1 MHLISLAVFSVFSN
15 AIAILGAAH
24 FVSGFEFRYDFWGLL
39 AVAGIFTAINIVI
52 KPVLKM
58 VFGLF
63 LVLTM
68 GLFSLVI
75 NAFSLYLLDFLSSDV
90 TINGLLALSYAT
102 LIVSAAN
109 ILISFSAKSLFKK

>member
-1 MHLISLAVFSVFSN
+1 MP
-15 AIAILGAAH
+15 
-24 FVSGFEFRYDFWGLL
+24 GFEFRYDFLGLL

-58 VFGLF
+58 IFGLF

-68 GLFSLVI
+68 GLFSVVI
-75 NAFSLYLLDFLSSDV
+75 NAFGLYLLDFLSPSV
-90 TINGLLALSYAT
+90 TINGLLVLFYAT

-109 ILISFSAKSLFKK
+109 ILINFAAKSLFKK

>member
-1 MHLISLAVFSVFSN
+1 MHLISLIVFSVFSN
-15 AIAILGAAH
+15 AFAILGAAY
-24 FVSGFEFRYDFWGLL
+24 FVPGFEFRYDFLGLL

-58 VFGLF
+58 IFGLF

-68 GLFSLVI
+68 GLFSVVI
-75 NAFSLYLLDFLSSDV
+75 NAFGLYLLDFLSPSV
-90 TINGLLALSYAT
+90 TINGLLALFYAT

-109 ILISFSAKSLFKK
+109 ILINFAAKSLFKK